1 MALQFDFDL
10 PIVAGRTRV
19 RRLAA
24 GDLPEFTSYRADPDV
39 GRYQGW
45 SPLDSAAAGLF
56 IAQMS
61 QPSPLREGCWMQVA
75 IADARTDALL
85 GDIGIHPGVG
95 FAEVELG
102 FTLAARHQGQG
113 LASEAVGAVA
123 RELFRQTPAQAIRG
137 LTDARNQPS
146 IALLERLGFQRVAEQ
161 QGVFRG
167 EPCLEYV
174 YLQRR

>member
-1 MALQFDFDL
+1 MTLQFAFDL
-10 PIVAGRTRV
+10 PIAASRTRV
-19 RRLAA
+19 RRLAVS
-24 GDLPEFTSYRADPDV
+24 DLPEFTSYRADPEV

-56 IAQMS
+56 IEQMS

-75 IADARTDALL
+75 IADVRTDALL
-85 GDIGIHPGVG
+85 GDIGIHPGVA
-95 FAEVELG
+95 FDEIELG
-102 FTLAARHQGQG
+102 FTLAAPHQGRG
-113 LASEAVGAVA
+113 LAADAVGAVV

-146 IALLERLGFQRVAEQ
+146 IALLERLGFERVAEQ
-161 QGVFRG
+161 QAEFRG

-174 YLQRR
+174 YRKRR